1 MRLKTKYAAIFLTMA
16 LLLSGCSSLK
26 SGVLNPQGPVAKE
39 QYDLIIWSIVLMSIV
54 FIAVIVLFVYM
65 LVKYRAKSSDEDY
78 VETEEKENKW
88 LEILWTAIP
97 VVIIIALSIPTV
109 KSTFKLEK
117 SPSPNQKPITI
128 QVTSANWKWIFKY
141 PEQGIETVNY
151 VNIPAN
157 VPVRFQLNAVGPM
170 NSFWVPELGGQEYT
184 MPGMTMYLWL
194 EADKAGTYIGRS
206 ANFSGKDFTHMQ
218 FNVHSLEKGKFDE
231 WIANVKKSAP
241 KQTTDMFK
249 QLLQPGVVKEQT
261 YSSYPNVDVNRLDEN
276 GNPIIAPN
284 SHQHGKSDD
293 TEMKMDMNMNMDM
306 NSNSH
311 HNMNH

>member
-1 MRLKTKYAAIFLTMA
+1 MRLKTGYVAIFFTMA

-26 SGVLNPQGPVAKE
+26 SGVLNPQGPVAQK

-65 LVKYRAKSSDEDY
+65 LVKYRAKSTNEDY
-78 VETEEKENKW
+78 VEPEEKENKW
-88 LEILWTAIP
+88 LEVLWTAIP
-97 VVIIIALSIPTV
+97 VVIIIALAIPTV
-109 KSTFKLEK
+109 KTTFSLEK

-141 PEQGIETVNY
+141 PEQGIQTVNY

-194 EADKAGTYIGRS
+194 EADKAGTFIGRS

-218 FNVHSLEKGKFDE
+218 FNVNSLEKTKFED
-231 WIANVKKSAP
+231 WVANVKKTAP
-241 KQTTDMFK
+241 KQTEKMFK
-249 QLLQPGVVKEQT
+249 DLLKPGVVKEQT
-261 YSSYPNVDVNRLDEN
+261 YSSYPNIDVNRLDEN
-276 GNPIIAPN
+276 GNPILEPQ
-284 SHQHGKSDD
+284 SPTHHHGNGGKEDN
-293 TEMKMDMNMNMDM
+293 EHKELEMDMNH
-306 NSNSH
+306 NSH
-311 HNMNH
+311 TNHK

>member
-1 MRLKTKYAAIFLTMA
+1 MRLKTGYAAVFLTMA

-26 SGVLNPQGPVAKE
+26 SGVLNPQGPVARE
-39 QYDLIIWSIVLMSIV
+39 QYDLIIWSVILMSIV
-54 FIAVIVLFVYM
+54 FVAVIVLFVYM
-65 LVKYRAKSSDEDY
+65 LVKYRAKSSNEDY
-78 VETEEKENKW
+78 VEPEEKENKW
-88 LEILWTAIP
+88 LEVLWTSIP
-97 VVIIIALSIPTV
+97 VVIIIALAIPTV
-109 KSTFKLEK
+109 KSTFKLEE

-194 EADKAGTYIGRS
+194 EADKPGTYIGRS
-206 ANFSGKDFTHMQ
+206 ANYSGKDFTHMQ
-218 FNVHSLEKGKFDE
+218 FNVHSLEKGKFDDWVE
-231 WIANVKKSAP
+231 KVKKTAP
-241 KQTTDMFK
+241 KQTTEMFM
-249 QLLQPGVVKEQT
+249 QLLKPGVVKEQT
-261 YSSYPNVDVNRLDEN
+261 YSSYPDIDINRLDEN
-276 GNPIIAPN
+276 GNPIVEPQN
-284 SHQHGKSDD
+284 PTHHHGGNDEK
-293 TEMKMDMNMNMDM
+293 ELEMDM

-311 HNMNH
+311 SHHQMNHK